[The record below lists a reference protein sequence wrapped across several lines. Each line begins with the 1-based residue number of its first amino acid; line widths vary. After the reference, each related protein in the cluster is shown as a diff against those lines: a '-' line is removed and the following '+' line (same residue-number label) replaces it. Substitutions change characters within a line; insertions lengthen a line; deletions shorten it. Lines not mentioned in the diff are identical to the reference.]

1 MFDREVKLIGLDNLE
16 KIQKSKVCVIGLG
29 GVGGHA
35 VEALIRAGIE
45 NIIIIDYD
53 IVNISN
59 KNRQIIA
66 TDRTIGKKKTI
77 VMKDRI
83 LEINKNVNITII
95 DEKINSDNI
104 NLIFDN
110 EFDYFIDACDTVSVK
125 KEIIKKC
132 LAKKIKFITCMG
144 TGNKLDPSKLKICD
158 IRETNYDP
166 LARLMRKFIRDQKIT
181 EKIMVVSSTEIPKKV
196 EGSVSSISFVPS
208 IAGIMCASYIIKS
221 IISGG
226 GSDV

>member
-66 TDRTIGKKKTI
+66 TDKTIGKKKTI

>member
-35 VEALIRAGIE
+35 VEALIRAGIA

-110 EFDYFIDACDTVSVK
+110 EFDYLIDACDTVSVK

-132 LAKKIKFITCMG
+132 LTKKIKFITCMG

>member
-1 MFDREVKLIGLDNLE
+1 MFDREIKLIGLENIE
-16 KIQKSKVCVIGLG
+16 KIKKSKVCVVGLG

-35 VEALIRAGIE
+35 VETLIRAGIE

-53 IVNISN
+53 FITLSN

-66 TDRTIGKKKTI
+66 TDRTIGKKKTE

-83 LEINKNVNITII
+83 LDINKNVKVITI
-95 DEKINSDNI
+95 DEKIDCSNI

-110 EFDYFIDACDTVSVK
+110 EFDYLIDACDTVNVK

-132 LAKKIKFITCMG
+132 ISKKIKFISCMG
-144 TGNKLDPSKLKICD
+144 TGNKIDPSKLEVCD
-158 IRETNYDP
+158 IRNTNYDP
-166 LARLMRKFIRDQKIT
+166 LARLMRKFVKDQKIT
-181 EKIMVVSSTEIPKKV
+181 KKIMVVSSTEKPKKV
-196 EGSVSSISFVPS
+196 EGNVSSISFVPS
-208 IAGIMCASYIIKS
+208 VAGILCASYIINS

-226 GSDV
+226 GSNV

>member
-95 DEKINSDNI
+95 DEKINSNNI

-110 EFDYFIDACDTVSVK
+110 EFDYLIDACDTVSVK
-125 KEIIKKC
+125 KEIIKKS

>member
-1 MFDREVKLIGLDNLE
+1 MFYREVKVIGLDNLE

-110 EFDYFIDACDTVSVK
+110 EFDYLIDACDTVSVK

-132 LAKKIKFITCMG
+132 LTKKIKFITCMG

>member
-66 TDRTIGKKKTI
+66 IDRTIGKKKTI

-110 EFDYFIDACDTVSVK
+110 EFDYLIDACDTVSVK

-132 LAKKIKFITCMG
+132 LTKKIKFITCMG

-166 LARLMRKFIRDQKIT
+166 LARLMRKFIRDQKILT
-181 EKIMVVSSTEIPKKV
+181 GQQGE
-196 EGSVSSISFVPS
+196 
-208 IAGIMCASYIIKS
+208 
-221 IISGG
+221 
-226 GSDV
+226 

>member
-110 EFDYFIDACDTVSVK
+110 EFDYLIDACDTVSVK

-208 IAGIMCASYIIKS
+208 IAGIMCASYIINS

>member
-110 EFDYFIDACDTVSVK
+110 EFDYLIDACDTVSVK

-132 LAKKIKFITCMG
+132 LTKKIKFITCMG

>member
-83 LEINKNVNITII
+83 LEINKNVNIT
-95 DEKINSDNI
+95 KIGR
-104 NLIFDN
+104 
-110 EFDYFIDACDTVSVK
+110 AHV
-125 KEIIKKC
+125 
-132 LAKKIKFITCMG
+132 
-144 TGNKLDPSKLKICD
+144 
-158 IRETNYDP
+158 
-166 LARLMRKFIRDQKIT
+166 
-181 EKIMVVSSTEIPKKV
+181 
-196 EGSVSSISFVPS
+196 
-208 IAGIMCASYIIKS
+208 
-221 IISGG
+221 
-226 GSDV
+226 

>member
-35 VEALIRAGIE
+35 VEALIRAGVE

-110 EFDYFIDACDTVSVK
+110 EFDYLIDACDTVSVK

-132 LAKKIKFITCMG
+132 LTKKIKFITCMG

>member
-66 TDRTIGKKKTI
+66 IDRTIGKKKTI

-110 EFDYFIDACDTVSVK
+110 EFDYLIDACDTISVK
-125 KEIIKKC
+125 KEIIEKC

>member
-66 TDRTIGKKKTI
+66 IDRTIGKKKTI

-110 EFDYFIDACDTVSVK
+110 EFDYLIDACDTVSVK

-132 LAKKIKFITCMG
+132 LTKKIKFITCMG

>member
-16 KIQKSKVCVIGLG
+16 KIQKSKVCIIGLG

>member
-66 TDRTIGKKKTI
+66 TDKTIGKKKTI

-208 IAGIMCASYIIKS
+208 IAGIMCASYIINS

>member
-110 EFDYFIDACDTVSVK
+110 EFDYLIDACDTVSVK

>member
-66 TDRTIGKKKTI
+66 NDRTIGKKKTI

-110 EFDYFIDACDTVSVK
+110 EFDYLIDACDTVSVK

-132 LAKKIKFITCMG
+132 LTKKIKFITCMG

>member
-59 KNRQIIA
+59 KNRKIIA
-66 TDRTIGKKKTI
+66 TDRTTGKKKTI

-110 EFDYFIDACDTVSVK
+110 EFDYLIDACDTVSVK

-132 LAKKIKFITCMG
+132 LTKKIKFITCMG